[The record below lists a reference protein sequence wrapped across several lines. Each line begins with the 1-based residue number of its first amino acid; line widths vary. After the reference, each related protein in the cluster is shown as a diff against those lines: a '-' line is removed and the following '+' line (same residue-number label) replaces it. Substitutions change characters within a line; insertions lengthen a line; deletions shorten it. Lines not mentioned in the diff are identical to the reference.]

1 MVVKVK
7 RFMDVIGVKQ
17 IIRYG
22 LCAVGT
28 ALVGYTVYQI
38 GAQDGVRAA
47 QQFVANNVD
56 PETYKTLDDAYKNLM
71 K

>member
-7 RFMDVIGVKQ
+7 RFMDIVGVKQ
-17 IIRYG
+17 IVRYG

-38 GAQDGVRAA
+38 GAQDGVRAT
-47 QQFVANNVD
+47 QQFVANTLD
-56 PETYKTLDDAYKNLM
+56 PEAYKKLDDAYKNLM

>member
-7 RFMDVIGVKQ
+7 RFTDSVGIQQ

-38 GAQDGVRAA
+38 GAQDGARVT
-47 QQFVANNVD
+47 QQFVANNLD
-56 PETYKTLDDAYKNLM
+56 PEAYKKLDDAYKNLM

>member
-1 MVVKVK
+1 MMVKIK
-7 RFMDVIGVKQ
+7 RFTDSEGVKQ

-22 LCAVGT
+22 LCVVGT

-38 GAQDGVRAA
+38 GAQDGCRVT
-47 QQFVANNVD
+47 QQFVANNLD
-56 PETYKTLDDAYKNLM
+56 PEAYKKLDDAVKNAM